1 MGLFKRIYM
10 IVLILCWKHLQA
22 CVFCICVYVWV
33 HVCGDSLDE
42 LVKRPKR
49 YLVLSDRSKSRERW
63 GKLKWSVRNIIRFLL
78 KKFQEECEQR
88 GQIISIIP
96 RFIMSQIYIVYHRKT
111 TYNVG
116 TNNSVENSNIF
127 IKGILSACFKV
138 YSIIIYLFLQNHAC
152 YHCAISTFFFSTR
165 HAHWTSF

>member
-1 MGLFKRIYM
+1 MYKTSLFKPSYM
-10 IVLILCWKHLQA
+10 IVSILCWKHLQLM
-22 CVFCICVYVWV
+22 CVVFVCVWV

-78 KKFQEECEQR
+78 KKFQEESEQR

-127 IKGILSACFKV
+127 IKGILSDFDLFV
-138 YSIIIYLFLQNHAC
+138 Y
-152 YHCAISTFFFSTR
+152 R
-165 HAHWTSF
+165 KD